1 MSKAKSTPKTKPA
14 APAVV
19 AEQEVMAETLVVTT
33 EPVKTPT
40 APKKPVAKKVAAP
53 VTEETV
59 VVSATVKPA
68 KVVIKKPKLIRDSF
82 TFPENDYALLDSLK
96 LRALANGHEIKKS
109 ELLRAGLIALQG
121 LADGDL
127 VKLLA
132 TVERIKTGRPSKK

>member
-1 MSKAKSTPKTKPA
+1 MSKAKSTPKTTPA
-14 APAVV
+14 APEVVIEQKVIVEPTPVAVV
-19 AEQEVMAETLVVTT
+19 ETVEVVEIVEIVELVAE
-33 EPVKTPT
+33 
-40 APKKPVAKKVAAP
+40 AAP
-53 VTEETV
+53 AKAVK
-59 VVSATVKPA
+59 VSN
-68 KVVIKKPKLIRDSF
+68 KKPKLIRDSF

-121 LADGDL
+121 LADDDL